1 MNQRQYGHQ
10 KPRGRPAVAQKEP
23 FPEQRERN
31 VSESEAI
38 WPLQKPRDRPLTS
51 SRTDGTN
58 S

>member
-23 FPEQRERN
+23 FPEQRERY

-38 WPLQKPRDRPLTS
+38 WPPEAA
-51 SRTDGTN
+51 
-58 S
+58 